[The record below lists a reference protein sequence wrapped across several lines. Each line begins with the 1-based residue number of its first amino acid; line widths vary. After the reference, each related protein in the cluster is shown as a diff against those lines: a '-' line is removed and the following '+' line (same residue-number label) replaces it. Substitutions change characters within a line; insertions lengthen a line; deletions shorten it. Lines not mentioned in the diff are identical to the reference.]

1 MLLDEYIQ
9 NFLIYLQTQR
19 RYSERTVIT
28 YRKSLEKYL
37 ATLAG
42 DNKKTAGNHS
52 KAVGNNPNYVGN
64 TLGNPSASQK
74 IPTEAPSAPL
84 ETFTEMSVKNFVWD
98 LKIRQKL
105 APTSICEH
113 LAALKSFGKYLV
125 RSKILQKNPAE
136 TIPMPKRPKRLV
148 NILGQKDLAE
158 EKFPELENPTLQQI
172 RARLLLELIY
182 GSGLRISECQN
193 ITWNSIDTHSKLV
206 RVIGKGSK
214 ERIVPITDTLISW
227 LEKFKITEIE
237 AGHSPTTAGFV
248 FLSEDGKPYGIR
260 TLRNDIHD
268 LLRSIGWEGKAS
280 PHVLRHS
287 FATHLLENGAEI
299 MSVKEMLGHSNIS
312 TTQVYT
318 HVNAERLRE
327 AFKKTHPRA

>member
-19 RYSERTVIT
+19 RYSEKTVIT
-28 YRKSLEKYL
+28 YRKSLEKYC
-37 ATLAG
+37 TSI
-42 DNKKTAGNHS
+42 AGNGPANKNATHEATS
-52 KAVGNNPNYVGN
+52 AKA
-64 TLGNPSASQK
+64 
-74 IPTEAPSAPL
+74 IPLAAFS
-84 ETFTEMSVKNFVWD
+84 EMSVKNFVWD
-98 LKIRQKL
+98 LKIKQKL

-136 TIPMPKRPKRLV
+136 AVPMPKRPKRLV
-148 NILGQKDLAE
+148 SILGQKDLVE
-158 EKFPELENPTLQQI
+158 EKFPELPENPKLPQI
-172 RARLLLELIY
+172 RARFLLELIY
-182 GSGLRISECQN
+182 GSGLRISECQ
-193 ITWNSIDTHSKLV
+193 TLCWNQLRTKERLV
-206 RVIGKGSK
+206 RVIGKGNK
-214 ERIVPITDTLISW
+214 ERIVPITDSLITW
-227 LEKFKITEIE
+227 LEKFRAAEIE
-237 AGHSPTTAGFV
+237 AGHAPSETSYV
-248 FLSEDGKPYGIR
+248 FLSEDGKPFSVR

-268 LLRSIGWEGKAS
+268 LLREIGWEGKAS

>member
-19 RYSERTVIT
+19 RYSERTVDT

-42 DNKKTAGNHS
+42 
-52 KAVGNNPNYVGN
+52 N
-64 TLGNPSASQK
+64 T
-74 IPTEAPSAPL
+74 PL
-84 ETFTEMSVKNFVWD
+84 EAFTEMSAKNFVWE
-98 LKIRQKL
+98 LKIKQKL

-136 TIPMPKRPKRLV
+136 TVPMPKRPKRLV
-148 NILGQKDLAE
+148 QFLGQKDLAE
-158 EKFPELENPTLQQI
+158 EKFPELPEKPTLKQV

-182 GSGLRISECQN
+182 GSGLRISECQSLC
-193 ITWNSIDTHSKLV
+193 WNQLQIKEKLV
-206 RVIGKGSK
+206 RVIGKGNK
-214 ERIVPITDTLISW
+214 ERIVPITDTLTLW
-227 LEKFKITEIE
+227 LEKFRAVEIE
-237 AGHSPTTAGFV
+237 AGHAPSATSFV
-248 FLSEDGKPYGIR
+248 FLSEGGKPYDIR

-268 LLRSIGWEGKAS
+268 LLREIGWEGKAS

-312 TTQVYT
+312 TTQIYT
-318 HVNAERLRE
+318 HVNAERLKQ

>member
-9 NFLIYLQTQR
+9 NFLTYLQTQR
-19 RYSERTVIT
+19 RYSERTVVT
-28 YRKSLEKYL
+28 YQKSLKKY
-37 ATLAG
+37 
-42 DNKKTAGNHS
+42 H
-52 KAVGNNPNYVGN
+52 
-64 TLGNPSASQK
+64 AS
-74 IPTEAPSAPL
+74 IAESAPQDALTL
-84 ETFTEMSVKNFVWD
+84 ESLSEANIKKFVWD
-98 LKIRQKL
+98 LKIKQKL

-125 RSKILQKNPAE
+125 RSKILDKNPAE

-148 NILGQKDLAE
+148 TFLSQKDLSE
-158 EKFPELENPTLQQI
+158 EKFPELPENPTLPQV

-182 GSGLRISECQN
+182 GSGLRISECQSLH
-193 ITWNSIDTHSKLV
+193 WNQLRIKEHLV
-206 RVIGKGSK
+206 RVIGKGNK
-214 ERIVPITDTLISW
+214 ERIVPITDSLISW
-227 LEKFKITEIE
+227 LEQFRVAEIE
-237 AGHSPTTAGFV
+237 AGHAPTETSFV
-248 FLSEDGKPYGIR
+248 FLSENGKPYDVR

-268 LLRSIGWEGKAS
+268 LLREIGWEGKAS

-299 MSVKEMLGHSNIS
+299 MSVKEMLGHSSIS
-312 TTQVYT
+312 TTQIYT

>member
-28 YRKSLEKYL
+28 YRKSLEKYCSSITGNGPANKNATHEATSAKAIPL
-37 ATLAG
+37 AAF
-42 DNKKTAGNHS
+42 S
-52 KAVGNNPNYVGN
+52 E
-64 TLGNPSASQK
+64 
-74 IPTEAPSAPL
+74 I
-84 ETFTEMSVKNFVWD
+84 SVKNFVWD
-98 LKIRQKL
+98 LKIKQKL

-136 TIPMPKRPKRLV
+136 AVPMPKRPKRLV
-148 NILGQKDLAE
+148 NVLGQKDLAE
-158 EKFPELENPTLQQI
+158 EKFPELPENTKLPQI
-172 RARLLLELIY
+172 RARFLLELIY
-182 GSGLRISECQN
+182 GSGLRISECQSLC
-193 ITWNSIDTHSKLV
+193 WNQLRTKERLV
-206 RVIGKGSK
+206 RVIGKGNK
-214 ERIVPITDTLISW
+214 ERIVPITDSLITW
-227 LEKFKITEIE
+227 LEKFRAAEIE
-237 AGHSPTTAGFV
+237 AGHAPSETSYV
-248 FLSEDGKPYGIR
+248 FLSEDGKPFSVR
-260 TLRNDIHD
+260 TLRNDIHN
-268 LLRSIGWEGKAS
+268 LLREIGWEGKAS

>member
-28 YRKSLEKYL
+28 YRKSLEKYC
-37 ATLAG
+37 TSI
-42 DNKKTAGNHS
+42 AGNGPANKNATHEATS
-52 KAVGNNPNYVGN
+52 TKA
-64 TLGNPSASQK
+64 
-74 IPTEAPSAPL
+74 IPLAAFS
-84 ETFTEMSVKNFVWD
+84 EMSVKNFVWD
-98 LKIRQKL
+98 LKIKQKL

-136 TIPMPKRPKRLV
+136 AVPMPKRPKRLV
-148 NILGQKDLAE
+148 SILGQKDLVE
-158 EKFPELENPTLQQI
+158 EKFPELPENPKLPQI
-172 RARLLLELIY
+172 RARFLLELIY
-182 GSGLRISECQN
+182 GSGLRISECQ
-193 ITWNSIDTHSKLV
+193 TLCWNQLRTKERLV
-206 RVIGKGSK
+206 RVIGKGNK
-214 ERIVPITDTLISW
+214 ERIVPITDSLITW
-227 LEKFKITEIE
+227 LEKFRAAEIE
-237 AGHSPTTAGFV
+237 AGHAPSETSYV
-248 FLSEDGKPYGIR
+248 FLSEDGKPFSVR
-260 TLRNDIHD
+260 TLRNDIHN
-268 LLRSIGWEGKAS
+268 LLREIGWEGKAS

>member
-19 RYSERTVIT
+19 RYSERTVDT

-37 ATLAG
+37 ATLA
-42 DNKKTAGNHS
+42 D
-52 KAVGNNPNYVGN
+52 
-64 TLGNPSASQK
+64 
-74 IPTEAPSAPL
+74 SAPL
-84 ETFTEMSVKNFVWD
+84 EAFTEMSVKNFVWE
-98 LKIRQKL
+98 LKIKQKL

-136 TIPMPKRPKRLV
+136 TVPMPKRPKRLV
-148 NILGQKDLAE
+148 QFLGQKDLAE
-158 EKFPELENPTLQQI
+158 EKFPELPEKPTLKQV

-182 GSGLRISECQN
+182 GSGLRISECQSLC
-193 ITWNSIDTHSKLV
+193 WNQLQIKEKLV
-206 RVIGKGSK
+206 RVIGKGNK
-214 ERIVPITDTLISW
+214 ERIVPITDTLTLW
-227 LEKFKITEIE
+227 LEKFRAAEIE
-237 AGHSPTTAGFV
+237 AGHAPSATSFV
-248 FLSEDGKPYGIR
+248 FLSEGGKPYDIR

-268 LLRSIGWEGKAS
+268 LLREIGWEGKAS
-280 PHVLRHS
+280 PHVQRHS

-312 TTQVYT
+312 TTQIYT
-318 HVNAERLRE
+318 HVNAERLKQ

>member
-28 YRKSLEKYL
+28 YRKSLEKYCFSI
-37 ATLAG
+37 
-42 DNKKTAGNHS
+42 AGNVS
-52 KAVGNNPNYVGN
+52 ATEKKAVP
-64 TLGNPSASQK
+64 LGAFS
-74 IPTEAPSAPL
+74 
-84 ETFTEMSVKNFVWD
+84 EMSVKNFVWD
-98 LKIRQKL
+98 LKIKQKL

-136 TIPMPKRPKRLV
+136 AVPMPKRPKRLV
-148 NILGQKDLAE
+148 NVLGQKDLAE
-158 EKFPELENPTLQQI
+158 EKFPELPENPKLPQI
-172 RARLLLELIY
+172 RARFLLELIY
-182 GSGLRISECQN
+182 GSGLRISECQSLC
-193 ITWNSIDTHSKLV
+193 WNQLRTKERLV
-206 RVIGKGSK
+206 RVIGKGNK
-214 ERIVPITDTLISW
+214 ERIVPITDSLITW
-227 LEKFKITEIE
+227 LEKFRAAEIE
-237 AGHSPTTAGFV
+237 AGHAPSETSYV
-248 FLSEDGKPYGIR
+248 FLSEDGKPFSVR
-260 TLRNDIHD
+260 TLRNDIHN
-268 LLRSIGWEGKAS
+268 LLREIGWEGKAS

>member
-19 RYSERTVIT
+19 RYSEKTVIT
-28 YRKSLEKYL
+28 YRKSLEKYC
-37 ATLAG
+37 TSI
-42 DNKKTAGNHS
+42 AGNGPANKNATHEATS
-52 KAVGNNPNYVGN
+52 AKA
-64 TLGNPSASQK
+64 
-74 IPTEAPSAPL
+74 IPLAAFS
-84 ETFTEMSVKNFVWD
+84 EMSVKNFVWD
-98 LKIRQKL
+98 LKIKQKL

-136 TIPMPKRPKRLV
+136 AVPMPKRPKRLV
-148 NILGQKDLAE
+148 SILGQKDLAE
-158 EKFPELENPTLQQI
+158 EKFPELPENPKLPQI
-172 RARLLLELIY
+172 RARFLLELIY
-182 GSGLRISECQN
+182 GSGLRISECQSLC
-193 ITWNSIDTHSKLV
+193 WNQLRTKEHLV
-206 RVIGKGSK
+206 RVIGKGNK
-214 ERIVPITDTLISW
+214 ERIVPITDSLITW
-227 LEKFKITEIE
+227 LEKFRAAEIE
-237 AGHSPTTAGFV
+237 AGHAPSETSYV
-248 FLSEDGKPYGIR
+248 FLSEDGKPFSVR

-268 LLRSIGWEGKAS
+268 LLREIGWEGKAS